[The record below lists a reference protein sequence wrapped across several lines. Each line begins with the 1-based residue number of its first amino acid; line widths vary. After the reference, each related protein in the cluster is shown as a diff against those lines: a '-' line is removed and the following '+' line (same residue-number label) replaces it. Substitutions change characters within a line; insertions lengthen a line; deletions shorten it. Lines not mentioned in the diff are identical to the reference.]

1 MGNKKKKQT
10 KQTDRRIRGVIA
22 VLVILILGVVI
33 YGISSQVQKSQ
44 ELSEND
50 PLAILELTL
59 NGNTTEI
66 EKCGKGKEAAYYI
79 KVTVPEDF
87 EFSKVP
93 IELKL
98 ADGAVLS
105 EESNC
110 LVTDLAGRI
119 IISLQV
125 EHPIL
130 TVENGD
136 QKRDYQFLISVDS

>member
-1 MGNKKKKQT
+1 MVLYESSPVVLYSAETGNQH
-10 KQTDRRIRGVIA
+10 RINC
-22 VLVILILGVVI
+22 
-33 YGISSQVQKSQ
+33 
-44 ELSEND
+44 E
-50 PLAILELTL
+50 T
-59 NGNTTEI
+59 